1 MIPSVNCG
9 RIMKKLVR
17 FVWSGMFYGGNR
29 LKKLVQFLLHRT
41 TLVGF
46 AMLVQAVLL
55 IVVPY
60 CFPKYAG
67 YFHTFCV
74 IISGIAVLHLINNRI
89 NPAYKIA
96 WIVPILL
103 FPIFGGVFYGLLGGN
118 KLSKR
123 TRRKLQ
129 RIQRKM
135 DQALPPSD
143 QTGELLR
150 HMAGYSI
157 SAANQSTYITEY
169 ALCPPYENTDTEYL
183 PIGEIKFERLK
194 EELRKAKHYI
204 FLEYF
209 IIEPGIM
216 WDSILEILQYKVK
229 NGVEVR
235 VIYDDIG
242 CIRTLPHKYHHQ
254 LEAMGIKCC
263 VFNPFLP
270 ILSGRF
276 NNRDH
281 RKIAVIDGKVGFTGG
296 INLADEYINARERF
310 GHWKDTAVILE
321 GSGVW
326 NLAVMFLSMWG
337 YLRGVEENFDDFRPY
352 FPPEELPVAKGYV
365 QPFNDSPW
373 DQESVGEN
381 VYLNMITRA
390 NRYVYITTPY
400 LVIDHE
406 MLTALSNAAKSGVDI
421 RIITPHIPDK
431 WYVHEVSRAHYSLL
445 LENGV
450 RIYEYTPGFIHAK
463 TFCCD
468 DQFGVVGT
476 INLDYRSLYLHME
489 CGVWMYGTDSIAD
502 IKYDFIRTMRK
513 SQEITLEDCRRVP
526 WYRRLL
532 RAFLRAFAPLM

>member
-1 MIPSVNCG
+1 
-9 RIMKKLVR
+9 MKKLA
-17 FVWSGMFYGGNR
+17 
-29 LKKLVQFLLHRT
+29 QFFLHRT
-41 TLVGF
+41 TLVAF
-46 AMLVQAVLL
+46 AMLVQIVLL
-55 IVVPY
+55 FLIPY
-60 CFPKYAG
+60 SFPAFAG
-67 YFHTFCV
+67 YFHALCI
-74 IISGIAVLHLINNRI
+74 IISGIAVLHLINNKI

-103 FPIFGGVFYGLLGGN
+103 FPIFGGVFYALLGGN

-129 RIQRKM
+129 RIERKM
-135 DQALPPSD
+135 EQAFPPSD
-143 QTGELLR
+143 DIQALLQQI
-150 HMAGYSI
+150 ASIQI
-157 SAANQSTYITEY
+157 SAANQSAYITEY
-169 ALCPPYENTDTEYL
+169 ALCPPHEHTRTEYL
-183 PIGEIKFERLK
+183 SSGELKFERLK
-194 EELRKAKHYI
+194 QELRRAQHYI

-242 CIRTLPHKYHHQ
+242 CIRTLPHKYHQ
-254 LEAMGIKCC
+254 TLEDMGIKCC

-270 ILSGRF
+270 VLSGRF

-281 RKIAVIDGKVGFTGG
+281 RKIAVIDGRVGFTGG
-296 INLADEYINARERF
+296 INLADEYINARMRF
-310 GHWKDTAVILE
+310 GHWKDTAIVLE

-326 NLAVMFLSMWG
+326 NLTVMFLSMWG
-337 YLRGVEENFDDFRPY
+337 YLRGVEESFDHFRPY
-352 FPPEELPVAKGYV
+352 LEIPRSLPFSKGYA
-365 QPFNDSPW
+365 QPFCDSPW

-381 VYLNMITRA
+381 VYLNMVTRA

-406 MLTALSNAAKSGVDI
+406 MLTALSNSAKSGVDI

-431 WYVHEVSRAHYSLL
+431 WYVHEVSRAHYPLL
-445 LENGV
+445 LEQGV

-468 DQFGVVGT
+468 DQFAVIGT

-489 CGVWMYGTDSIAD
+489 CGVWLYGTESIAD
-502 IKYDFIRTMRK
+502 MKQDFLRTLRK

>member
-1 MIPSVNCG
+1 MIPLVNCG

-17 FVWSGMFYGGNR
+17 FVWSRMFYGGNH
-29 LKKLVQFLLHRT
+29 LKKLVQLMLHRT

-67 YFHTFCV
+67 YFHTFCI

-135 DQALPPSD
+135 DQALPPSE
-143 QTGELLR
+143 QTGDLLC
-150 HMAGYSI
+150 HMAGHNL

-169 ALCPPYENTDTEYL
+169 AICPPYENTNTEYL

-263 VFNPFLP
+263 VFNPFRP

-310 GHWKDTAVILE
+310 GHWKDTAVVLE
-321 GSGVW
+321 GRGVW

-352 FPPEELPVAKGYV
+352 FPPEELPVTKGYV

-421 RIITPHIPDK
+421 RIITLISLISGMCMKLAVLTIPCF
-431 WYVHEVSRAHYSLL
+431 W
-445 LENGV
+445 
-450 RIYEYTPGFIHAK
+450 K
-463 TFCCD
+463 TACEFMNIPRD
-468 DQFGVVGT
+468 LSMPKPSAAT
-476 INLDYRSLYLHME
+476 TNSE
-489 CGVWMYGTDSIAD
+489 S
-502 IKYDFIRTMRK
+502 
-513 SQEITLEDCRRVP
+513 S
-526 WYRRLL
+526 
-532 RAFLRAFAPLM
+532 APLTSITAACIYTWSAACGCMVPTASPTSNTILSAPCGKARKLHWRTAVVFPGIAACCAHSFELLPH